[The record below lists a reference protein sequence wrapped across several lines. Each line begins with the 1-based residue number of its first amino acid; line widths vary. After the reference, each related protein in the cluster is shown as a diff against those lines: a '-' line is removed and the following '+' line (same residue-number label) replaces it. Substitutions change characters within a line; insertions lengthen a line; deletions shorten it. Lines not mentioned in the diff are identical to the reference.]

1 MDVWIYCIYVYLFYS
16 TNYKVVCMLNKENEC
31 SVMRIQV
38 LNEKGYDNKRNIF
51 LLMDDKFNWPNT
63 FMKKV
68 YGKYSYTY
76 STSKKV
82 KYV

>member
-1 MDVWIYCIYVYLFYS
+1 MDAWICCIYVCLFWNA
-16 TNYKVVCMLNKENEC
+16 NYKVDCMLNKENEC

-38 LNEKGYDNKRNIF
+38 LDEKGCDNKRNIF
-51 LLMDDKFNWPNT
+51 LLMDGKFNWPNT

-68 YGKYSYTY
+68 YGKYSQTY
-76 STSKKV
+76 STIKKV